1 MSVTAESDIAS
12 VDPWQDVVGQQ
23 DAKARLASAASA
35 PVHAYMFLGS
45 KGSGTFAAALGF
57 AGLVLA
63 SALEDSD
70 QSDRAVRLAVSSKHP
85 DVIVVDPE
93 GAALRV
99 SEAEE
104 IAQAS
109 LRTPVEGKRKVIIV
123 SGVESIE
130 EAAIGK
136 LLKVV
141 EEPPPS
147 TVFVLLA
154 SEVPPEIVTIASRCV
169 PIEFAPLSALELEA
183 ALVADGIDQERASI
197 ASVAAGGDLERAKL
211 LATDDALAQRAEL
224 WLSLPDRLN
233 GSGYMVYEM
242 VEEIQAGIS
251 DALGPLE
258 ARQAEDLADL
268 EARVEQLGER
278 GSGRADLVA
287 RHKREARKLRTDEL
301 RFGLAT
307 LSRHYRDRLLA
318 LGADHAAQQ
327 PIYEVVGALQQAS
340 EGLVRNP
347 NESLFLQNLFL
358 RLSPGEPA

>member
-1 MSVTAESDIAS
+1 MPICFLGRVAAE
-12 VDPWQDVVGQQ
+12 P
-23 DAKARLASAASA
+23 LAS
-35 PVHAYMFLGS
+35 
-45 KGSGTFAAALGF
+45 T
-57 AGLVLA
+57 
-63 SALEDSD
+63 LEDATER
-70 QSDRAVRLAVSSKHP
+70 DRSVRLALSSKHP

-93 GAALRV
+93 GAGLRV

-104 IAQAS
+104 VAQAS
-109 LRTPVEGKRKVIIV
+109 LRTPVEGQRKVIIV
-123 SGVESIE
+123 CGVESIE

-154 SEVPPEIVTIASRCV
+154 SEIPPEIVTIASRCV
-169 PIEFAPLSALELEA
+169 PVEFAPLSALELEA
-183 ALVADGIDQERASI
+183 ALVAGGIDDDRASM

-242 VEEIQAGIS
+242 VEEIQSGIS
-251 DALGPLE
+251 QALGPLE
-258 ARQAEDLADL
+258 SRQAEDLAEL
-268 EARVEQLGER
+268 ETRVEQLGER

-307 LSRHYRDRLLA
+307 LSRHYRDRLLDPA
-318 LGADHAAQQ
+318 TDQTDQQ
-327 PIYEVVGALQQAS
+327 PIYQAIGALQQAS
-340 EGLVRNP
+340 EDLVRNP

-358 RLSPGEPA
+358 HLSP